1 MSTGDPQPPGLQA
14 ERTRLSWRRTTLAA
28 TTVALLAVTAAIVD
42 NPTPFG
48 LAATALLGF
57 AWLAILAIAHSRI
70 DALGRGVTA
79 TAGRWPA
86 ILALLVTAYAVL
98 GAVLII

>member
-1 MSTGDPQPPGLQA
+1 MSTGDQQPPGLQA

-28 TTVALLAVTAAIVD
+28 TAVALLAVTAGLMD
-42 NPTPFG
+42 RPTPVG
-48 LAATALLGF
+48 LAAAALLAL
-57 AWLAILAIAHSRI
+57 AWLAILIVAQRRI

-86 ILALLVTAYAVL
+86 VLALLVTAYAL
-98 GAVLII
+98 LSTVLII